1 MSKSITAVRPVVINV
16 NDKTGIIT
24 EQQIT
29 LPAFMKAVDR
39 KSVDVIAGLKSV
51 LPEGIQTSDRVTF
64 RMFHSG
70 IDTAIAGI
78 GGRVTFAS
86 FVQSLSALVTASAY
100 GQNLSAHFDRLPPF
114 AEYSLKL
121 AQGYA
126 GKTESLSL
134 EKLGEIMRK
143 TLSELFA
150 LPVASPK
157 KAEKS
162 PVLNIAHKE
171 ALPEKSEDDVTRDE
185 NGRVTESAAE
195 KAARETAERKAAFE
209 AETVARVTNMP
220 DEQAIFLIRAMAARY
235 GFTLAS
241 IKKSLDEQYN
251 DEILAIQAEV
261 AEEKAKKAA

>member
-1 MSKSITAVRPVVINV
+1 MSKFITTIRPVVVNV
-16 NDKTGIIT
+16 NDKTGLIT

-39 KSVDVIAGLKSV
+39 KSVDVMIGLKAV

-78 GGRVTFAS
+78 GGRVTFSS

-114 AEYSLKL
+114 AEYALKL

-150 LPVASPK
+150 LPVAVTGK
-157 KAEKS
+157 KSANGA
-162 PVLNIAHKE
+162 VLNIAHKE

-195 KAARETAERKAAFE
+195 KAARETAEKKAAFE

-220 DEQAIFLIRAMAARY
+220 DDQAIFLIRAMAARY
-235 GFTLAS
+235 GFTLTD
-241 IKKSLDEQYN
+241 I
-251 DEILAIQAEV
+251 
-261 AEEKAKKAA
+261 KKAA